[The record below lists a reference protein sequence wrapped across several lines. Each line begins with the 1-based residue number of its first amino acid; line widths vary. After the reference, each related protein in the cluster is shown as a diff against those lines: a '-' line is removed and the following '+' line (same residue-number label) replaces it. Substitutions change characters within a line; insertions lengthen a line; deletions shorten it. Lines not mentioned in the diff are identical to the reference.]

1 MPAAYGSPDS
11 GGLWQAIVLG
21 FAGLGMDGDAITL
34 TPRLPQDWRSV
45 SFAVRWRGRPVQLR
59 IACDTVRVAISDGDP
74 VQIRVG
80 GETHTVQGG
89 STLEVRCDPRMMA
102 QE

>member
-1 MPAAYGSPDS
+1 
-11 GGLWQAIVLG
+11 
-21 FAGLGMDGDAITL
+21 MDGDAITL
-34 TPRLPQDWRSV
+34 TPRLPEDWRSV

-59 IACDTVRVAISDGDP
+59 IAGDTVRVAISDGDQ

-89 STLEVRCDPRMMA
+89 STLEVRCDPRTIA

>member
-1 MPAAYGSPDS
+1 
-11 GGLWQAIVLG
+11 
-21 FAGLGMDGDAITL
+21 MDDDAITL
-34 TPRLPQDWRSV
+34 TPRLPEDWRSV

-89 STLEVRCDPRMMA
+89 SALEVRCDLRMTA